1 MLAKLLSVFG
11 VAGKVGA
18 VMVGGAYTTEFL
30 KAGLRMATPELGMV
44 VSGPLDTLNT
54 ILDPLD
60 LAGIRAK
67 KQREEEAQLAASRA
81 EAKKETEARKRAEK
95 AAKKAEDEAK
105 RARDRAEKSAKEAA
119 AAKARGDEALAR
131 EKANRAEQQRRWS
144 NLAARTAAAAR
155 TATGTK
161 SEALAA
167 AALDL
172 AKTALNPPKGPQE
185 MLSSEMSDAAKSLL
199 TDIADTIIRKG
210 TEPNYDAIVERMM
223 MGSDGGYSRPA
234 DEAGFELDGVVAG
247 HDHDGQEDEDTSDGE
262 PAEVSGPCCASCG
275 LTGSTCGAK
284 KGPVPDYFLF
294 GPPVSGGPF
303 GGDDDDAAEPNLFF
317 DPHSDDENWLVS
329 GPDDGSVFGG

>member
-30 KAGLRMATPELGMV
+30 RAGLRVATPELGMV

-67 KQREEEAQLAASRA
+67 KQREEEAQLAASKA

-105 RARDRAEKSAKEAA
+105 RARERAEKSAKEAEQA
-119 AAKARGDEALAR
+119 RLRGDQALAM

-155 TATGTK
+155 TSTGTK

-185 MLSSEMSDAAKSLL
+185 MLTTDMSDAAKSLL

-210 TEPNYDAIVERMM
+210 TEPNYDAIVERMR

-234 DEAGFELDGVVAG
+234 DADEFELDGVVSG
-247 HDHDGQEDEDTSDGE
+247 HDHGGHEDEDAADGE
-262 PAEVSGPCCASCG
+262 PTEVSGPCCASCG
-275 LTGSTCGAK
+275 LTGSTCGTK
-284 KGPVPDYFLF
+284 KGSVPDYFLF
-294 GPPVSGGPF
+294 GPTAGADFF
-303 GGDDDDAAEPNLFF
+303 GEEDDTEPNLFF
-317 DPHSDDENWLVS
+317 DPHGDDANWLVS
-329 GPDDGSVFGG
+329 GPDDGAVFGG

>member
-67 KQREEEAQLAASRA
+67 RQRESAEVAGSEAQKRYQLACKRIDQITKKAQDEAQRA
-81 EAKKETEARKRAEK
+81 KLRAEK
-95 AAKKAEDEAK
+95 T
-105 RARDRAEKSAKEAA
+105 AKESTK
-119 AAKARGDEALAR
+119 AKLRGDEALAR
-131 EKANRAEQQRRWS
+131 EKANRAEQQRRWAELS
-144 NLAARTAAAAR
+144 ARVAAASRAS
-155 TATGTK
+155 TGTK
-161 SEALAA
+161 SEELAL

-185 MLSSEMSDAAKSLL
+185 MLSSDMSDAAKSLL
-199 TDIADTIIRKG
+199 TDIVDAIVRKG

-223 MGSDGGYSRPA
+223 MGSDAGYSQPA
-234 DEAGFELDGVVAG
+234 AEADFELDGAVAG
-247 HDHDGQEDEDTSDGE
+247 HDHEDEDTSDGE

-275 LTGSTCGAK
+275 LTGSTCGTK

-294 GPPVSGGPF
+294 GPSVSGGPF

-317 DPHSDDENWLVS
+317 DPHADDANWLVS